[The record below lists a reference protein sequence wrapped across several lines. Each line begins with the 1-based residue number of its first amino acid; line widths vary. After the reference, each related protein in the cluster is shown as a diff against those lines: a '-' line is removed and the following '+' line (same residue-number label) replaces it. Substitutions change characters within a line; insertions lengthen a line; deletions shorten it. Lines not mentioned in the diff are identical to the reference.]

1 MAAPSSRRRPLV
13 MGASWAKN
21 GSCWKQLRA
30 RIAGTATAVPVARG
44 DIGERHPPWHTGSHS
59 SCPALL
65 LAQAGTSHLPHR
77 CNTSGIPSLF
87 MSTPV
92 MVMVAAAGAAYETA
106 GAGAAICIAGA
117 AYETAAAGC

>member
-13 MGASWAKN
+13 MGALQAKN
-21 GSCWKQLRA
+21 GPCWKQLRA
-30 RIAGTATAVPVARG
+30 RTAGTSTAVPVARG
-44 DIGERHPPWHTGSHS
+44 DIGERQPPWHTGSQS

-65 LAQAGTSHLPHR
+65 LAQVGTSHRPHR

-92 MVMVAAAGAAYETA
+92 MVMVAAAGAAYIA

-117 AYETAAAGC
+117 AYEAAAAGC